1 MLVPVLS
8 WILGSRRVK
17 TLKFLVRV
25 AHASRVPGEAVSGSR
40 TLAAVSTKRKKCFGG
55 TPKPARETR
64 ALPGGR
70 RGAREGGDRANEIA
84 RCESGAALCYR
95 LDRCIISGNQT
106 CR

>member
-1 MLVPVLS
+1 MLVTVLS

-64 ALPGGR
+64 ALPGSLR
-70 RGAREGGDRANEIA
+70 SPERGKEGIEQIKSRDAKAMVGFVID
-84 RCESGAALCYR
+84 S
-95 LDRCIISGNQT
+95 LD
-106 CR
+106 